1 MIRTV
6 YVVTTAP
13 GGRGRAVRAAAA
25 LLAARL
31 VFLLAWLG
39 HAVVLAAGALD
50 AIVCAWL
57 GVPRTAVFLR
67 RFRAVLNE
75 TWEADL

>member
-1 MIRTV
+1 MRTV

-13 GGRGRAVRAAAA
+13 GARARTVRAAAG

-50 AIVCAWL
+50 AVVCARL
-57 GVPRTAVFLR
+57 GVPRIAVALR
-67 RFRAVLNE
+67 RVRAALNE
-75 TWEADL
+75 TWEA